1 MSTTPDHKDDKRDQ
15 PQQNSERDPKDS
27 SANVSQK
34 EQRTEGANDDQSLN
48 FNHAS
53 LRDVEL
59 RWQEI
64 ESSYRNHY
72 PSLTD
77 EDLKYREGTFDTV
90 MARIAK
96 RTNKSVQEVNDEI
109 WEWDSDY
116 FDPNEASN
124 RS

>member
-1 MSTTPDHKDDKRDQ
+1 MSTTPDHKNDKRNQ
-15 PQQNSERDPKDS
+15 PQQNSERDSKDS

-34 EQRTEGANDDQSLN
+34 GQRTEGANDDQSLN

-64 ESSYRNHY
+64 ESSYRNYY
-72 PSLTD
+72 PNLTD
-77 EDLKYREGTFDTV
+77 EDLEYHEGTFDTV